1 MVVNVVNTSN
11 ARFWRW
17 YRTLPILLM
26 TAMLVLSL
34 TVGFLP
40 KDVVRGLFFPVSY
53 AERID
58 DAAARH
64 NVDPHLVA
72 AVIKCESGWNEN
84 AQSRAGAV
92 GLMQVMPDTAKSVS
106 ETGAVDTKRYSPS
119 NLTDPATNIEYG
131 TALLSYLQENL
142 STTDEVIAAYNAG
155 LSTVQGWLANSDT
168 NNVVDEITYPETR
181 HYVERVNEALR
192 QYQQYYP
199 DGMSTQ

>member
-106 ETGAVDTKRYSPS
+106 ETGAVDTKKYSPS

-131 TALLSYLQENL
+131 SALLSYLQENL
-142 STTDEVIAAYNAG
+142 STTNEVIAAYNAG

-192 QYQQYYP
+192 QYHQYYP

>member
-40 KDVVRGLFFPVSY
+40 QDIVRGLFFPVNY

-106 ETGAVDTKRYSPS
+106 ETGAVDTKKYSPS

-131 TALLSYLQENL
+131 SALLSYLQENL
-142 STTDEVIAAYNAG
+142 STTNEVIAAYNAG

>member
-40 KDVVRGLFFPVSY
+40 LDIVRGLFFPVNY

-106 ETGAVDTKRYSPS
+106 ETGAVDTKSTARATS
-119 NLTDPATNIEYG
+119 LTLRPT
-131 TALLSYLQENL
+131 LSMVRR
-142 STTDEVIAAYNAG
+142 S
-155 LSTVQGWLANSDT
+155 
-168 NNVVDEITYPETR
+168 
-181 HYVERVNEALR
+181 
-192 QYQQYYP
+192 
-199 DGMSTQ
+199 

>member
-40 KDVVRGLFFPVSY
+40 LDIVRGLFFPVNY

-142 STTDEVIAAYNAG
+142 STTNEVIAAYNAG

-199 DGMSTQ
+199 NGMNTQ

>member
-40 KDVVRGLFFPVSY
+40 LDIVRGLFFPVNY

-106 ETGAVDTKRYSPS
+106 ETGAVDTKKYSPS

-131 TALLSYLQENL
+131 SALLSYLQENL
-142 STTDEVIAAYNAG
+142 STTNEVIAAYNAG

>member
-119 NLTDPATNIEYG
+119 NLTDPAINIEYG